1 MKRMS
6 INEACKIALETMPG
20 YYITS
25 AAETDDG
32 WLFSFRSKDGE
43 VPDELPLLI
52 SKADGSVLPYNYEDY
67 FMEILNAEPI
77 SLSTL
82 EL

>member
-1 MKRMS
+1 MS
-6 INEACKIALETMPG
+6 INEACKIALKTMPG

-25 AAETDDG
+25 AAETEDG
-32 WLFSFRSKDGE
+32 WLFSFKSKEGE
-43 VPDELPLLI
+43 APDELPLLI
-52 SKADGSVLPYNYEDY
+52 SKTDGSIVPYNYEDY

>member
-1 MKRMS
+1 
-6 INEACKIALETMPG
+6 MPG

-25 AAETDDG
+25 AAETEDG
-32 WLFSFRSKDGE
+32 WLFSFSSEDGE

-52 SKADGSVLPYNYEDY
+52 SKADGSVLSYNYEEY
-67 FMEILNAEPI
+67 FMEIMNAEPI
-77 SLSTL
+77 SLSKL